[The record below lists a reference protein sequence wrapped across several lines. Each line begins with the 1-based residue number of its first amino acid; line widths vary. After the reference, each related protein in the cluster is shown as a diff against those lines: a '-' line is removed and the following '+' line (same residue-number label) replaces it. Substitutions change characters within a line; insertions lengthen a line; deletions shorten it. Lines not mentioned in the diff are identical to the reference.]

1 MKNNGNNLQQ
11 GNYYLGLDV
20 GTSSVGWAVTDT
32 DYNILKFRGKSMWGA
47 RLFDEASTAEDRRT
61 HRGNRRRL
69 ASRKYR
75 LLLLEQLFEKEIRK
89 IDDNFFV
96 RLHESNLWADDKSK
110 PSKFLLF
117 NDTNFT
123 DKDYLKK
130 YPTIYHLRSDL
141 ILNPTEHDIRLVFLA
156 LHHLIKYRGHF
167 IYDNSANG
175 DVKTLEEAVTDFE
188 RYLNENDIEFKIENK
203 KEFIDV
209 LSDKHL
215 TKKEKKTKLKKL
227 YGDITD
233 SEIINISVLIE
244 MLSGSSISLS
254 NLFKDIE
261 IDGKQKLSL
270 DSDIEETLNDVVDI
284 LGDNIDLLIH
294 AKEVYDIAVLTSSLG
309 KHKYL
314 CDAKVELFEKNKNDL
329 QILKKYIK
337 KNHPEDYKKIF
348 SSPTEKKN
356 YAAYSQTNSENV
368 CSQEEFCLFIK
379 PYIKDM
385 AKSKNEDEVR
395 IAKEVE
401 DKSFLT
407 KLKGTNNSVVP
418 YQIHERE
425 LNQILKNIVG
435 YLPFMNNKQEE
446 ISVVDKIKLIFK
458 FKIPYYVGPLNTKS
472 TRAWVHRSNEKIYPW
487 NFTNVVNLDKTAH
500 EFMERL
506 IGRCTYTNDPVLPMD
521 SLLYSK
527 YNVLNEINPIKVNG
541 KAIPV
546 EVKQAIYTDLFEN
559 SKKKVTRKSIY
570 IYLLKNGHIEKEDI
584 ISGVDIEIKAKLK
597 SHHDFAQIMEEN
609 KCTPDEIEKIIKGIL
624 VYSDDKSMLRR
635 WLKNNIKGLS
645 DNDIKYLAKL
655 NYKEWGR
662 LSKTLLTDI
671 YTINPEDGEA
681 CNILD
686 IMWNTNFT
694 LMEILNN
701 KKYQFKQSIEEYKAE
716 NYDVK
721 QSLHEELDDMYIS
734 PAARRSIWQALR
746 IVDEIVDIKKSAP
759 KKIFIE
765 MAREKKSAMKKKR
778 TESRKDILLELYKSC
793 KSQADG
799 FYDEELFEKLSN
811 ESNSRL
817 RRDQLYLYYTQ
828 MGRSMYSGKRID
840 FDKLINDKN
849 TYDIDHIYPRSKIKD
864 DSITNRVLVEKDIN
878 GEKTDIY
885 PISEDIRQ
893 KMQPFW
899 KILKEKGLISEEKYK
914 RLTRNYELTDD
925 ELSSFVARQLIET
938 QQSTKALATLLQ
950 KEYPSA
956 KIVYSKAGNV
966 SEFRNRKGKEL
977 PKFRE
982 INDLHHA
989 KDAYLNIVV
998 GNVYDTKFT
1007 EKFFNNIRNENYS
1020 LKRVFDFNV
1029 AGAWDAKGSTFDTV
1043 KKYMA
1048 KNNPIIT
1055 FAPYEVKGEL
1065 FDQQIVPKG
1074 KGQFPIK
1081 QGKDIDK
1088 YGGYNK
1094 LTGSFLVAVEHTNKK
1109 SRVKTL
1115 ETVYLKDI
1123 SLYNKN
1129 PLKYCKEVLGLIDPC
1144 IIYPKIM
1151 IGSLFNIDNR
1161 KIVITGRSGNRF
1173 VCHHTYQLS
1182 INDEYARY
1190 LKNLAKYLEEE
1201 PEGDCDREAS
1211 LSISSEKN
1219 LEMYYFIKN
1228 KLGTKTY
1235 SSVLLSLKNS
1245 VDDFE
1250 INFRKLTIHDQC
1262 EVLRQLLKA
1271 FKCNRE
1277 TSNIEKLNKVKQAG
1291 IIIISNSITNS
1302 KSFKL
1307 IHQSITG
1314 LFEKEVDLLK

>member
-1 MKNNGNNLQQ
+1 M
-11 GNYYLGLDV
+11 
-20 GTSSVGWAVTDT
+20 
-32 DYNILKFRGKSMWGA
+32 F
-47 RLFDEASTAEDRRT
+47 
-61 HRGNRRRL
+61 
-69 ASRKYR
+69 
-75 LLLLEQLFEKEIRK
+75 
-89 IDDNFFV
+89 
-96 RLHESNLWADDKSK
+96 
-110 PSKFLLF
+110 
-117 NDTNFT
+117 
-123 DKDYLKK
+123 KK
-130 YPTIYHLRSDL
+130 
-141 ILNPTEHDIRLVFLA
+141 
-156 LHHLIKYRGHF
+156 
-167 IYDNSANG
+167 
-175 DVKTLEEAVTDFE
+175 
-188 RYLNENDIEFKIENK
+188 NK
-203 KEFIDV
+203 K
-209 LSDKHL
+209 
-215 TKKEKKTKLKKL
+215 
-227 YGDITD
+227 
-233 SEIINISVLIE
+233 
-244 MLSGSSISLS
+244 
-254 NLFKDIE
+254 
-261 IDGKQKLSL
+261 
-270 DSDIEETLNDVVDI
+270 
-284 LGDNIDLLIH
+284 
-294 AKEVYDIAVLTSSLG
+294 
-309 KHKYL
+309 
-314 CDAKVELFEKNKNDL
+314 DL

-385 AKSKNEDEVR
+385 AKSENEDEVR

-435 YLPFMNNKQEE
+435 YLPFMNDKQEE
-446 ISVVDKIKLIFK
+446 ISIVDKIKLIFK

-472 TRAWVHRSNEKIYPW
+472 TRAWVHRSDEKIYPW

-527 YNVLNEINPIKVNG
+527 YNVLNEINPIKING

-597 SHHDFAQIMEEN
+597 SHHDFAKIMEEN

-645 DNDIKYLAKL
+645 DSDIRYLAKL

-686 IMWNTNFT
+686 IMWNTNAT

-701 KKYQFKQSIEEYKAE
+701 KKYQFKQNIEDYKAE

-899 KILKEKGLISEEKYK
+899 KILKEKRLISEEKYK

-925 ELSSFVARQLIET
+925 ELSSFET

-1007 EKFFNNIRNENYS
+1007 EKFFKNIRNENYS

-1094 LTGSFLVAVEHTNKK
+1094 LSGAFLFAVEYDGKK
-1109 SRVKTL
+1109 SRERSL
-1115 ETVYLKDI
+1115 ETVFVKDVDFYKENPKKYCEQILGLSNVKIINHKILLGSLLNINGDKRIIKGRTGDRYVCQHVYQLVIDDEYSKYLKDI
-1123 SLYNKN
+1123 
-1129 PLKYCKEVLGLIDPC
+1129 
-1144 IIYPKIM
+1144 
-1151 IGSLFNIDNR
+1151 
-1161 KIVITGRSGNRF
+1161 
-1173 VCHHTYQLS
+1173 
-1182 INDEYARY
+1182 
-1190 LKNLAKYLEEE
+1190 AKYLQE
-1201 PEGDCDREAS
+1201 PND
-1211 LSISSEKN
+1211 KN
-1219 LEMYYFIKN
+1219 MERAVNLGINKDTNIKIYTVFKN
-1228 KLGTKTY
+1228 KLLDTPY
-1235 SSVLLSLKNS
+1235 NQVLGSLSNAISENEEHFKSIDL
-1245 VDDFE
+1245 
-1250 INFRKLTIHDQC
+1250 LDQC
-1262 EVLRQLLKA
+1262 SILLQVLASFR
-1271 FKCNRE
+1271 CTRE
-1277 TSNIEKLNKVKQAG
+1277 ISNLEKLNGKKQVG
-1291 IIIISNSITNS
+1291 TIYLSQKLPSNGT
-1302 KSFKL
+1302 FVL
-1307 IHQSITG
+1307 VYQSVTG

>member
-1 MKNNGNNLQQ
+1 
-11 GNYYLGLDV
+11 
-20 GTSSVGWAVTDT
+20 
-32 DYNILKFRGKSMWGA
+32 
-47 RLFDEASTAEDRRT
+47 
-61 HRGNRRRL
+61 
-69 ASRKYR
+69 
-75 LLLLEQLFEKEIRK
+75 
-89 IDDNFFV
+89 
-96 RLHESNLWADDKSK
+96 
-110 PSKFLLF
+110 
-117 NDTNFT
+117 
-123 DKDYLKK
+123 
-130 YPTIYHLRSDL
+130 
-141 ILNPTEHDIRLVFLA
+141 
-156 LHHLIKYRGHF
+156 
-167 IYDNSANG
+167 
-175 DVKTLEEAVTDFE
+175 
-188 RYLNENDIEFKIENK
+188 
-203 KEFIDV
+203 
-209 LSDKHL
+209 
-215 TKKEKKTKLKKL
+215 
-227 YGDITD
+227 
-233 SEIINISVLIE
+233 
-244 MLSGSSISLS
+244 
-254 NLFKDIE
+254 
-261 IDGKQKLSL
+261 
-270 DSDIEETLNDVVDI
+270 
-284 LGDNIDLLIH
+284 
-294 AKEVYDIAVLTSSLG
+294 
-309 KHKYL
+309 
-314 CDAKVELFEKNKNDL
+314 
-329 QILKKYIK
+329 
-337 KNHPEDYKKIF
+337 
-348 SSPTEKKN
+348 
-356 YAAYSQTNSENV
+356 
-368 CSQEEFCLFIK
+368 
-379 PYIKDM
+379 
-385 AKSKNEDEVR
+385 
-395 IAKEVE
+395 
-401 DKSFLT
+401 
-407 KLKGTNNSVVP
+407 
-418 YQIHERE
+418 
-425 LNQILKNIVG
+425 
-435 YLPFMNNKQEE
+435 
-446 ISVVDKIKLIFK
+446 
-458 FKIPYYVGPLNTKS
+458 
-472 TRAWVHRSNEKIYPW
+472 
-487 NFTNVVNLDKTAH
+487 
-500 EFMERL
+500 
-506 IGRCTYTNDPVLPMD
+506 
-521 SLLYSK
+521 
-527 YNVLNEINPIKVNG
+527 
-541 KAIPV
+541 
-546 EVKQAIYTDLFEN
+546 
-559 SKKKVTRKSIY
+559 
-570 IYLLKNGHIEKEDI
+570 
-584 ISGVDIEIKAKLK
+584 
-597 SHHDFAQIMEEN
+597 
-609 KCTPDEIEKIIKGIL
+609 
-624 VYSDDKSMLRR
+624 MLRR

-645 DNDIKYLAKL
+645 DNDIKYLVKL

-686 IMWNTNFT
+686 IMWNTNAT

-701 KKYQFKQSIEEYKAE
+701 KKYQFKQNIEDYKAE

-899 KILKEKGLISEEKYK
+899 EILKEKGLISEEKYK

-925 ELSSFVARQLIET
+925 ELSSFVARQLVET

-1007 EKFFNNIRNENYS
+1007 EKFFLNIRNENYS

-1123 SLYNKN
+1123 NLYNKN
-1129 PLKYCKEVLGLIDPC
+1129 PLKYCKEVMGLIDPC

-1201 PEGDCDREAS
+1201 SEGDCDREAS

>member
-32 DYNILKFRGKSMWGA
+32 EYNVLKFKGKSMWGA
-47 RLFDEASTAEDRRT
+47 RLFDEASTAEDRRI

-69 ASRKYR
+69 ARRKYR

-141 ILNPTEHDIRLVFLA
+141 IHNPTEHDIRLVFLA

-175 DVKTLEEAVTDFE
+175 DVKTLDEAVTDFE
-188 RYLNENDIEFKIENK
+188 EYLNENDIEFEIENK
-203 KEFIDV
+203 KEFINV

-215 TKKEKKTKLKKL
+215 TKKEKKISLKKL
-227 YGDITD
+227 YGEITD
-233 SEIINISVLIE
+233 SENINISVLIE

-261 IDGKQKLSL
+261 FDGKQNLSL

-314 CDAKVELFEKNKNDL
+314 CDAKVELFKKNKKDL

-385 AKSKNEDEVR
+385 AKSENEDEVR

-435 YLPFMNNKQEE
+435 YLPFMNDKQED

-472 TRAWVHRSNEKIYPW
+472 TRSWVYRSDEKIYPW
-487 NFTNVVNLDKTAH
+487 NFSNVIDLDKTAH
-500 EFMERL
+500 EFMNRL

-570 IYLLKNGHIEKEDI
+570 IYLLKSGHIEKEDI

-609 KCTPDEIEKIIKGIL
+609 KCTSDEIEKIIKGIL

-645 DNDIKYLAKL
+645 DNDIKYLVKL

-686 IMWNTNFT
+686 IMWNTNAT

-701 KKYQFKQSIEEYKAE
+701 KKYQFKQNIEDYKVE

-778 TESRKDILLELYKSC
+778 TESRKDALLELYKSC

-878 GEKTDIY
+878 GDKTDIY

-899 KILKEKGLISEEKYK
+899 KILKEKGLINEEKYK
-914 RLTRNYELTDD
+914 RLTRNYELTEE
-925 ELSSFVARQLIET
+925 ELSAFVARQLVET

-956 KIVYSKAGNV
+956 KIVYSKASNV
-966 SEFRNRKGKEL
+966 SEFRNRKDKEL

-1007 EKFFNNIRNENYS
+1007 EKFFLNIRNENYS

-1081 QGKDIDK
+1081 QGRDIEK

-1094 LTGSFLVAVEHTNKK
+1094 LSGAFLFAVEYKGKK
-1109 SRVKTL
+1109 ARERSL
-1115 ETVYLKDI
+1115 ETVYIKDIDLYLENPIKYCESILGLKD
-1123 SLYNKN
+1123 
-1129 PLKYCKEVLGLIDPC
+1129 VC
-1144 IIYPKIM
+1144 IIYPKILL
-1151 IGSLFNIDNR
+1151 GSLIKVNGVK
-1161 KIVITGRSGNRF
+1161 KIITGRTASQF
-1173 VCHHTYQLS
+1173 VCHHPYQFIIDDATS
-1182 INDEYARY
+1182 QY
-1190 LKNLAKYLEEE
+1190 LKDVSKYLQEITDETGERAENLGITFDKNIEIYKLFEEK
-1201 PEGDCDREAS
+1201 
-1211 LSISSEKN
+1211 LSRKE
-1219 LEMYYFIKN
+1219 
-1228 KLGTKTY
+1228 Y
-1235 SSVLLSLKNS
+1235 SSVLNS
-1245 VDDFE
+1245 V
-1250 INFRKLTIHDQC
+1250 RKTVIDSKSVFTHLDLYDQC
-1262 EVLRQLLKA
+1262 IIIIQLLKL

-1277 TSNIEKLNKVKQAG
+1277 SSNLEKLNGKKQVG
-1291 IIIISNSITNS
+1291 VIHLSQKLPINGEFI
-1302 KSFKL
+1302 L
-1307 IHQSITG
+1307 IHQSVTG